1 MKKIINLTFLFC
13 IIFFAFSCSKNDS
26 GVKLNKYLGRYE
38 GTLNTTANTKQLVTN
53 KGTLIVNEDD
63 SINIKIEGG
72 NIYDDN
78 VTIVKEELTQ
88 VTDNSYQTEKNGKKY
103 TFTFNDTYMTLKIE
117 NTDNTVSE
125 GKLSKIG

>member
-13 IIFFAFSCSKNDS
+13 IIFFAFSCSKNTM
-26 GVKLNKYLGRYE
+26 LTKYTARYE

-117 NTDNTVSE
+117 NTDNTTTE